1 MRISVAIT
9 GRAYNAAVKLPR
21 VLDVPDGARI
31 EDALTALR
39 SIAGPLAASALVA
52 VSGEHVG
59 TVADHEPRILTED
72 AELLF
77 FCPVAGG

>member
-21 VLDVPDGARI
+21 VLDLPEGARV

-39 SIAGPLAASALVA
+39 VVAGPLAASALVA
-52 VSGEHVG
+52 ISGEHVG
-59 TVADHEPRILTED
+59 TVADHEPRTLMEND
-72 AELLF
+72 ELLF
-77 FCPVAGG
+77 FSPVAGG